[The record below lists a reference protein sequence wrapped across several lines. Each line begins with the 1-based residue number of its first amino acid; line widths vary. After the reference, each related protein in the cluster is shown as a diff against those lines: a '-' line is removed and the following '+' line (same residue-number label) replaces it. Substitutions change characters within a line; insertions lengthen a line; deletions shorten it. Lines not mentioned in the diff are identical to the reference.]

1 MRYIKKFEA
10 KKNSKPQIDNE
21 ESYNLFESQLYGI
34 FGRTTGFKNQSVLDD
49 IISMLVDLED
59 LDYDCRIWIN
69 NQSKV
74 RDTVR
79 IIRIEINYDEDNLE
93 IGHTKY
99 DRQDLDDF
107 LNRLKSY
114 LTDIGRL
121 RITFESDEFME
132 LNISIF
138 K

>member
-1 MRYIKKFEA
+1 MKYIK
-10 KKNSKPQIDNE
+10 
-21 ESYNLFESQLYGI
+21 SYNLFESQLYGI
-34 FGRTTGFKNQSVLDD
+34 FGQTTGFKNQSVLDD

-114 LTDIGRL
+114 LNDIGRL

-132 LNISIF
+132 LNINIF